1 MLERQVLVFSRKKT
15 RCKRVS
21 EGHEACFFVAEKQ
34 FDKVKKHAMMIV
46 INYKIHENQF
56 KI

>member
-1 MLERQVLVFSRKKT
+1 MVFSRKKT

-46 INYKIHENQF
+46 INYKIHEDKF

>member
-1 MLERQVLVFSRKKT
+1 MFSRKKT

-21 EGHEACFFVAEKQ
+21 EGHEACFLIAEKQ
-34 FDKVKKHAMMIV
+34 FDKVKMHAMMIV
-46 INYKIHENQF
+46 INYKIYENQI